1 MKSNTI
7 ALIEIGGSHDEC
19 LLSQMHAIK
28 STGRK
33 LLLITFTEILERNPE
48 FNNYIDDMLFV
59 DMSGSKRERGKEV
72 GKIWKKIKASKCEKV
87 VLNTAEGNL
96 VRLLCLKALFSKIEF
111 IGIVHSTRK
120 FEMSFTQSIIN
131 KKVKKYFLLSE
142 NLSSS
147 ISPPSKIKVDYFY
160 PLRFPKNDV
169 VVEKKQKTVVI
180 IGGVER
186 RRKDLDGFVEIAQQV
201 ERDDVQFIFL
211 GKSDPT
217 LDDVKEFQ
225 AAVTDKGLKDK
236 VKTYDHFVSQ
246 SDFISQIQ
254 NADLILPIVHPNTRS
269 AEEYFK
275 SRMSGAM
282 SVSFGYKIPM
292 MLHQGYAEIEEMKVA
307 SFYYNMENFSKKLD
321 QALDNIETKRAEML
335 AHLNY
340 RVEFQEEKYL
350 DFLFF

>member
-7 ALIEIGGSHDEC
+7 ALLEIGGSHDEC

-33 LLLITFTEILERNPE
+33 ILLITFTEILERNPE
-48 FNNYIDDMLFV
+48 FNNYIDDTLFV
-59 DMSGSKRERGKEV
+59 DMSGSKRERAKEV
-72 GKIWKKIKASKCEKV
+72 SRIWKKIKASKCEKV

-96 VRLLCLKALFSKIEF
+96 IRFLCLKALFSKIEF

-120 FEMSFTQSIIN
+120 FERSFTQSIIN

-142 NLSSS
+142 NLLSS
-147 ISPPSKIKVDYFY
+147 ISPPAKIKVDYFY

-169 VVEKKQKTVVI
+169 VLEKKQKTVVI

-217 LDDVKEFQ
+217 LEDVKDFQ
-225 AAVTDKGLKDK
+225 AAVIDKGLKDK

-246 SDFISQIQ
+246 SDFIAQIQ

-275 SRMSGAM
+275 SRISGAM

-307 SFYYNMENFSKKLD
+307 SFYYNMENFGKKLD

-335 AHLNY
+335 AHPNY

>member
-7 ALIEIGGSHDEC
+7 ALLEIGGSHDEC

-33 LLLITFTEILERNPE
+33 ILLITFTEILERNPE
-48 FNNYIDDMLFV
+48 FNNYIDDTLFV
-59 DMSGSKRERGKEV
+59 DMSGSKRERAKEV
-72 GKIWKKIKASKCEKV
+72 SRIWKKIKASKCEKV

-96 VRLLCLKALFSKIEF
+96 IRFLCLKALFSKIEF

-120 FEMSFTQSIIN
+120 FERSFTQSIIN

-142 NLSSS
+142 NLLSS
-147 ISPPSKIKVDYFY
+147 ISPPAKIKVDYFY
-160 PLRFPKNDV
+160 PLRFPKIDV
-169 VVEKKQKTVVI
+169 VLEKKQKTIVI

-186 RRKDLDGFVEIAQQV
+186 RRKDMDGFVEIAQQV

-217 LDDVKEFQ
+217 LEDVKDFQ

-246 SDFISQIQ
+246 SDFIAQIQ

-275 SRMSGAM
+275 SRISGAM

-307 SFYYNMENFSKKLD
+307 SFYYNMENFGKKLD

-335 AHLNY
+335 AHPNY